1 MKSKFK
7 SIINWNKHE
16 SKVSIQ
22 TQNQFLNYL
31 SDPGF
36 QGVNILFAL
45 SFENHAHVESHKRYF
60 LLTVENKNYNVI
72 IEGKNFFD
80 QPVKNDIR
88 TYENIGKI
96 ATCEGDDYTIVCL

>member
-22 TQNQFLNYL
+22 KQNQFLNYL

-36 QGVNILFAL
+36 QGVNRLFAL
-45 SFENHAHVESHKRYF
+45 SFENDAHPESHKRYF
-60 LLTVENKNYNVI
+60 LVTVEIKNYNVT
-72 IEGKNFFD
+72 IEGKIFFD

-96 ATCEGDDYTIVCL
+96 ATCEGDDYTIGCL